1 MDKCFK
7 CDEKIYSNTLKMLC
21 YDCSEFYINENDR

>member
-7 CDEKIYSNTLKMLC
+7 CGEEISSNTLKMLC
-21 YDCSEFYINENDR
+21 YDCGMNKAGY